1 MRPKSNDTA
10 LSYPYA
16 NPLPMIGS
24 PCFPRWSVRP
34 QSNETARSYG
44 ARLLAWRPS
53 DLQSTILR
61 HSHSAVLAQRQRTGD
76 AFAAEPALWCHEVL
90 RAAATFHLVRVRVPN
105 PNPNPNQVL
114 RAAAAFHLVDL
125 TGSFDSAMAR
135 MRQLTGLELPPFRK
149 VPPPKYDRPLP
160 PPLSVRGLHD
170 AHRVNLS

>member
-1 MRPKSNDTA
+1 MLGLATSYPNLASYAIPTPTLSLFRWSVRPKSND
-10 LSYPYA
+10 
-16 NPLPMIGS
+16 
-24 PCFPRWSVRP
+24 
-34 QSNETARSYG
+34 TARSYG

-76 AFAAEPALWCHEVL
+76 AFAAEPALWCHE
-90 RAAATFHLVRVRVPN
+90 
-105 PNPNPNQVL
+105 VL